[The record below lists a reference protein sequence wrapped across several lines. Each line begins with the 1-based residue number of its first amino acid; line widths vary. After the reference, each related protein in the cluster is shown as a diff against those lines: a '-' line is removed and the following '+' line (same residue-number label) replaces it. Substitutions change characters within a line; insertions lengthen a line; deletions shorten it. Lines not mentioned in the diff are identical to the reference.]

1 MIFRTNNTARIAR
14 LSAALEATSR
24 LLRQKNTQLAHMTK
38 IFDRASEAA
47 RMGVW
52 ECALPQ
58 NTLRWTDVV
67 YDLYELP
74 RGAPLDRKTIL
85 KCYPEESRRTL
96 EKIRNEAIAT
106 RGGFGLDVEIT
117 TATGR
122 QRWIRITASVECEN
136 GEPVRIFG
144 FKQDI
149 TEEKLLA
156 DKMRY
161 LAEYDVMTGLA
172 NRSQFQTRLADLEGT
187 TAGKRPVGALLL
199 IDLDGFKAIND
210 TYGHAFG
217 DVCLKATATRLR
229 QVCDDAELVARIGG
243 DEFAVLLGSHRDAV
257 AVETLAATIVDL
269 LNGPAADGTASDLGA
284 SVGIAMAEAGM
295 APDTLFCR
303 ADSALYAAKASGRN
317 AYRMFSST
325 MQNPLRSRAA

>member
-1 MIFRTNNTARIAR
+1 MIYRRNSGARIAR
-14 LSAALEATSR
+14 LSSALEATSR

-74 RGAPLDRKTIL
+74 RGTPLDRETIL

-96 EKIRNEAIAT
+96 EKIRSEAIAT

-122 QRWIRITASVECEN
+122 LRWIRITASVECEN

-172 NRSQFQTRLADLEGT
+172 NRSQFQSRLADLDGT
-187 TAGKRPVGALLL
+187 RAGDRPVGALLL

-210 TYGHAFG
+210 TFGHAFG
-217 DVCLKATATRLR
+217 DVCLKATAGRLR
-229 QVCDDAELVARIGG
+229 QVCDDAELVARVGG
-243 DEFAVLLGSHRDAV
+243 DEFAVLLGSHLDAA
-257 AVETLAATIVDL
+257 AVESLAASIVDL
-269 LNGPAADGTASDLGA
+269 LNAPAADATASDLGA

-295 APDTLFCR
+295 EPDTLFCR
-303 ADSALYAAKASGRN
+303 ADSALYAAKASGRKT
-317 AYRMFSST
+317 YRMFSPT
-325 MQNPLRSRAA
+325 MRNPLRSHAA

>member
-1 MIFRTNNTARIAR
+1 MIFRENSGARIAR
-14 LSAALEATSR
+14 LTAALEATSR

-38 IFDRASEAA
+38 IFDRASQAA

-67 YDLYELP
+67 YDLYDLP
-74 RGAPLDRKTIL
+74 RGAPLDRETIL
-85 KCYPEESRRTL
+85 ECYPEPSRQIL
-96 EKIRNEAIAT
+96 EEIRSEAIAT
-106 RGGFGLDVEIT
+106 HGGFGLDVEIT
-117 TATGR
+117 TVTGR

-156 DKMRY
+156 DEMRY

-172 NRSQFQTRLADLEGT
+172 NRSQFQVRLADLNGT
-187 TAGKRPVGALLL
+187 AAGDGPVGALLL

-217 DVCLKATATRLR
+217 DTCLKATASRLR
-229 QVCDDAELVARIGG
+229 QVCDEAELVARVGG
-243 DEFAVLLGSHRDAV
+243 DEFAVLLGNHLDVA
-257 AVETLAATIVDL
+257 AVEALAATIVDCL
-269 LNGPAADGTASDLGA
+269 SGPAADGTASNLGA
-284 SVGIAMAEAGM
+284 SVGFAMAEAGM
-295 APDTLFCR
+295 EPDTLFCC
-303 ADSALYAAKASGRN
+303 ADSALYAAKASGRKT
-317 AYRMFSST
+317 YRMFSPT
-325 MQNPLRSRAA
+325 MQNPLRSHAA